1 MKSFPSLLTLLLY
14 ADKMIYMLQETSR
27 SIKSYCLGNCL
38 QHFYGGIIFMIQLQK
53 TLDWDKYLKTAA
65 QVVSEGIVMLKN
77 DDHALPLDTTAEVA
91 LFGRIQL
98 HYYKSGTGSGGMVNV
113 SKVTNIADGLLESG
127 VKLNRELLDVY
138 KKWDTEN
145 PFDLGDGWGK
155 EPWSQKEMPLDD
167 AFAAHIAQTSR
178 TAIAVIGRTAGEEQ
192 DNSLTEGS
200 YLLTADEKAM
210 LSTIRHHFPK
220 MIVLLNV
227 GNIIDMTELLQIAP
241 DAILYVW
248 QGGMTGGTGTAD
260 ILTGRISPCGK
271 LTDTI
276 ARRVDDYPSAPY
288 FGDPARNFYSE
299 DIYVGYRYFETF
311 APEKVLYPFGFGLS
325 YTTFQIDV
333 TSVENLTDTLD
344 FTITVTNTGE
354 YSGKEVVQ
362 IYCEAPQGKLGKP
375 ARVLCGYAKTHCL
388 APGNSEALIIS
399 VTREQ
404 IASYDDSGSSGHA
417 HCFILEAGDY
427 HFYTGTDVRS
437 AIDVYQYTQ
446 NETQVISCHKQALAP
461 VEAFDRIKPVRIST
475 GYEARMEVVPL
486 SQVDENKRRLEN
498 LPKEIPFTGDHG
510 IRLSDVKN
518 KTHSMEEF
526 IAQLTDYDLAC
537 LIRGEGMN
545 SPRVTAGT
553 AAAFG
558 GVSPELEALG
568 VPCGCCDDG
577 PSGMRL
583 DCGTKAFSLPNGT
596 MMASTFNR
604 ELLTEL
610 FYLTGLE
617 MTVNK
622 VDCLLGPGMN
632 IHRHPLNGRNFEYF
646 SEDPYLTGT
655 IASAQLHGLQKAGV
669 TGTIK
674 HFCGNNQET
683 NRHDT
688 NAVISERALREIY
701 LKGFEI
707 AVKEGH
713 ADSVMTTY
721 GPVNGVWTAGSFD
734 LTTQILRND
743 WGFTGFTMTDWW
755 ANINRRGQAVDKT
768 DFAAMA
774 IAQNDVYMVCAI
786 GAENDDN
793 VLASLENGTLYRSE
807 LQRNAANICRFLM
820 HTHAMERLDKTFSP
834 VTIINR
840 PADESDV
847 DEAAIRFF
855 ELDGSLTID
864 LSDISTDKGTNY
876 SFGLDIMTMGRY
888 KMTLTASS
896 TQSEVAQIPVTLFS
910 LGTAYGTFTW
920 NGTNGIPVS
929 FETEI
934 PFFSKYTNLRLFFA
948 QGGLKMYSISFELVS
963 TEL

>member
-1 MKSFPSLLTLLLY
+1 
-14 ADKMIYMLQETSR
+14 
-27 SIKSYCLGNCL
+27 
-38 QHFYGGIIFMIQLQK
+38 MIQTTK

-77 DDHALPLDTTAEVA
+77 EHQALPLKPDEEIA
-91 LFGRIQL
+91 LFGRIQF

-113 SKVTNIADGLLESG
+113 SKVTNIVDGLQESG
-127 VKLNRELLDVY
+127 IKLNQELLDVY
-138 KKWDTEN
+138 HKWDNEN

-155 EPWSQKEMPLDD
+155 EPWSQKEMPLEDSL
-167 AFAAHIAQTSR
+167 AARAAKRCQ

-200 YLLTADEKAM
+200 FLLSSDEKQM
-210 LSTIRHHFPK
+210 LTTVRRHFSK

-227 GNIIDMTELLQIAP
+227 GNIIDMNELLEIAP

-260 ILTGRISPCGK
+260 VLTGKISPCGK

-276 ARRVDDYPSAPY
+276 AKHVEDYPSAPY
-288 FGDPARNFYSE
+288 FGNPVRNFYSE

-311 APEKVLYPFGFGLS
+311 APDKVLYPFGFGLS
-325 YTTFQIDV
+325 YTTFQIKTNDIMEL
-333 TSVENLTDTLD
+333 SDKWD
-344 FTITVTNTGE
+344 FIITVTNTGSC
-354 YSGKEVVQ
+354 SGKEVVQ

-375 ARVLCGYAKTHCL
+375 VRVLCGYEKTNTL
-388 APGNSEALIIS
+388 SPGESQTVTIS
-399 VTREQ
+399 VSKTQ
-404 IASYDDSGSSGHA
+404 TASYDDSGISGHA
-417 HCFILEAGDY
+417 HCFILEEGDY
-427 HFYTGTDVRS
+427 HFYVGTDVRH
-437 AIDVYQYTQ
+437 AVKTYTCTQ
-446 NETQVISCHKQALAP
+446 NGTLVISSHQQALAP
-461 VEAFDRIKPVRIST
+461 VEAFERIKPVLST
-475 GYEARMEVVPL
+475 DGYELQMEPVPL
-486 SQVDENKRRLEN
+486 SEVDETKRRLEN
-498 LPKEIPFTGDHG
+498 LPKEIPFTGDRG
-510 IRLSDVKN
+510 IRLCDVRKG
-518 KTHSMEEF
+518 THTMEEF
-526 IAQLTDYDLAC
+526 IAQMTDYDLAC
-537 LIRGEGMN
+537 VIRGEGMN

-553 AAAFG
+553 ASAFG
-558 GVSPELEALG
+558 GVSQELEALG

-596 MMASTFNR
+596 MMACTFNR
-604 ELLTEL
+604 TLLTEL
-610 FYLTGLE
+610 FALTGLE
-617 MTVNK
+617 MIANK

-655 IASAQLHGLQKAGV
+655 IASAQLHGLHQSGV

-688 NAVISERALREIY
+688 NGVISERALREIY

-721 GPVNGVWTAGSFD
+721 GPINGVWTAGSFD

-755 ANINRRGQAVDKT
+755 ANINRRGQAVDKS

-793 VLASLENGTLYRSE
+793 ILASLENGTLQRSE

-820 HTHAMERLDKTFSP
+820 NTQAMARLEGTETKID
-834 VTIINR
+834 IINR

-847 DEAAIRFF
+847 DESSVKFY
-855 ELDGSLTID
+855 ELDGNLTIN
-864 LSDISTDKGTNY
+864 LEDICTDKGTNH
-876 SFGLDIMTMGRY
+876 SFGLDIKTMGKYR
-888 KMTLTASS
+888 MTLTASS

-920 NGTNGIPVS
+920 NGTNGLPVS
-929 FETEI
+929 FETDI
-934 PFFSKYTNLRLFFA
+934 PLFSKYTNLRLFFA
-948 QGGLKMYSISFELVS
+948 QGGLKMHSITFELIS

>member
-1 MKSFPSLLTLLLY
+1 
-14 ADKMIYMLQETSR
+14 
-27 SIKSYCLGNCL
+27 
-38 QHFYGGIIFMIQLQK
+38 MIQTTK

-77 DDHALPLDTTAEVA
+77 EHQALPLKPQEEIA
-91 LFGRIQL
+91 LFGRIQF

-113 SKVTNIADGLLESG
+113 SKVTNIVDGLQESG
-127 VKLNRELLDVY
+127 IKLNQELLDVY
-138 KKWDTEN
+138 HKWDNEN

-155 EPWSQKEMPLDD
+155 EPWSQKEMPLEDSL
-167 AFAAHIAQTSR
+167 AARAAKRCQ

-200 YLLTADEKAM
+200 FLLSSDEKQM
-210 LSTIRHHFPK
+210 LTTVRRHFSK

-227 GNIIDMTELLQIAP
+227 GNIIDMNELLEIAP
-241 DAILYVW
+241 DSILYVW

-260 ILTGRISPCGK
+260 VLTGKISPCGK

-276 ARRVDDYPSAPY
+276 AKHVEDYPSAPY
-288 FGDPARNFYSE
+288 FGDPVRNFYSE

-311 APEKVLYPFGFGLS
+311 APDKVLYPFGFGLS
-325 YTTFQIDV
+325 YTTFQIKTNDI
-333 TSVENLTDTLD
+333 TELSDKWD
-344 FTITVTNTGE
+344 FIITVTNAGSC
-354 YSGKEVVQ
+354 SGKEVVQ

-375 ARVLCGYAKTHCL
+375 VRVLCGYEKTNTL
-388 APGNSEALIIS
+388 SPGESQTVTIS
-399 VTREQ
+399 VSKTQ
-404 IASYDDSGSSGHA
+404 TASYDDSGISGHA
-417 HCFILEAGDY
+417 HCFILEEGDY
-427 HFYTGTDVRS
+427 HFYVGTDVRH
-437 AIDVYQYTQ
+437 AVKTYTCTQ
-446 NETQVISCHKQALAP
+446 NGTLVISSHQQALAP
-461 VEAFDRIKPVRIST
+461 VEAFERIKPVLST
-475 GYEARMEVVPL
+475 DGYEPQMEPVPL
-486 SQVDENKRRLEN
+486 SEVDETKRRLEN
-498 LPKEIPFTGDHG
+498 LPKEIPFTGDRE
-510 IRLSDVKN
+510 IRLCDVRKG
-518 KTHSMEEF
+518 THTMEEF
-526 IAQLTDYDLAC
+526 IAQMTDYDLAC
-537 LIRGEGMN
+537 VIRGEGMN

-553 AAAFG
+553 ASAFG
-558 GVSPELEALG
+558 GVSQELEALG

-596 MMASTFNR
+596 MMACTFNR
-604 ELLTEL
+604 TLLTEL
-610 FYLTGLE
+610 FALTGLE
-617 MTVNK
+617 MIANK

-655 IASAQLHGLQKAGV
+655 IASAQLHGLHQSGV

-688 NAVISERALREIY
+688 NGVISERALREIY

-721 GPVNGVWTAGSFD
+721 GPINGVWTAGSFD

-755 ANINRRGQAVDKT
+755 ANINRRGQAVDKS

-793 VLASLENGTLYRSE
+793 ILASLENGTLQRSE

-820 HTHAMERLDKTFSP
+820 NTQAMARLEGTETKID
-834 VTIINR
+834 IINR

-847 DEAAIRFF
+847 DESSVKFY
-855 ELDGSLTID
+855 ELDGNLTIN
-864 LSDISTDKGTNY
+864 LEDICTDKGTNH
-876 SFGLDIMTMGRY
+876 SFGLDIKTMGKYR
-888 KMTLTASS
+888 MTLTASS

-920 NGTNGIPVS
+920 NGTNGLPVS
-929 FETEI
+929 FETDI
-934 PFFSKYTNLRLFFA
+934 PLFSKYTNLRLFFA
-948 QGGLKMYSISFELVS
+948 QGGLKMHSITFELIS

>member
-1 MKSFPSLLTLLLY
+1 
-14 ADKMIYMLQETSR
+14 
-27 SIKSYCLGNCL
+27 
-38 QHFYGGIIFMIQLQK
+38 MIQTTK

-77 DDHALPLDTTAEVA
+77 EHQALPLKPHEEIA
-91 LFGRIQL
+91 LFGRIQF

-113 SKVTNIADGLLESG
+113 SKVTNIVDGLQESG
-127 VKLNRELLDVY
+127 IKLNQELLDVY
-138 KKWDTEN
+138 HKWDNEN

-155 EPWSQKEMPLDD
+155 EPWSQKEMPLEDSL
-167 AFAAHIAQTSR
+167 AARAAKRCQ

-200 YLLTADEKAM
+200 FLLSSDEKQM
-210 LSTIRHHFPK
+210 LTTVRRHFSK

-227 GNIIDMTELLQIAP
+227 GNIIDMNELLEIAP

-260 ILTGRISPCGK
+260 VLTGKISPCGK

-276 ARRVDDYPSAPY
+276 AKHVEDYPSAPY
-288 FGDPARNFYSE
+288 FGDPVRNFYSE

-311 APEKVLYPFGFGLS
+311 APDKVLYPFGFGLS
-325 YTTFQIDV
+325 YTTFQIKTNDIMEL
-333 TSVENLTDTLD
+333 SDKWD
-344 FTITVTNTGE
+344 FIITVTNTGSC
-354 YSGKEVVQ
+354 SGKEVVQ

-375 ARVLCGYAKTHCL
+375 VRVLCGYEKTNTL
-388 APGNSEALIIS
+388 SPDESQTVTIS
-399 VTREQ
+399 VSKTQ
-404 IASYDDSGSSGHA
+404 TASYDDSGISGHA
-417 HCFILEAGDY
+417 HCFILEEGDY
-427 HFYTGTDVRS
+427 HFYVGTDVRH
-437 AIDVYQYTQ
+437 AVKTYTCTQ
-446 NETQVISCHKQALAP
+446 NGTLVISSHQQALAP
-461 VEAFDRIKPVRIST
+461 VEAFERIKPVLST
-475 GYEARMEVVPL
+475 DGYEPQMEPVPL
-486 SQVDENKRRLEN
+486 SEVDETKRRLEN
-498 LPKEIPFTGDHG
+498 LPKEIPFTGDRE
-510 IRLSDVKN
+510 IRLCDVRKG
-518 KTHSMEEF
+518 THTMEEF
-526 IAQLTDYDLAC
+526 IAQMTDYDLAC
-537 LIRGEGMN
+537 VIRGEGMN

-553 AAAFG
+553 ASAFG
-558 GVSPELEALG
+558 GVSQELEALG

-596 MMASTFNR
+596 MMACTFNR
-604 ELLTEL
+604 TLLTEL
-610 FYLTGLE
+610 FALTGLE
-617 MTVNK
+617 MIANK

-655 IASAQLHGLQKAGV
+655 IASAQLHGLHQSGV

-688 NAVISERALREIY
+688 NGVISERALREIY

-707 AVKEGH
+707 AVKEGQ

-721 GPVNGVWTAGSFD
+721 GPINGVWTAGSFD

-755 ANINRRGQAVDKT
+755 ANINRRGQAVDKS

-793 VLASLENGTLYRSE
+793 ILASLENGTLQRSE

-820 HTHAMERLDKTFSP
+820 NTQAMARLEGTETKID
-834 VTIINR
+834 IINR

-847 DEAAIRFF
+847 DESSVKFY
-855 ELDGSLTID
+855 ELDGNLTIN
-864 LSDISTDKGTNY
+864 LEDICTDKGTNH
-876 SFGLDIMTMGRY
+876 SFGLDIKTMGKYR
-888 KMTLTASS
+888 MTLTASS

-920 NGTNGIPVS
+920 NGTNGLPVS
-929 FETEI
+929 FEADI
-934 PFFSKYTNLRLFFA
+934 PLFSKYTNLRLFFA
-948 QGGLKMYSISFELVS
+948 QGGLKMHSITFELIS

>member
-1 MKSFPSLLTLLLY
+1 
-14 ADKMIYMLQETSR
+14 
-27 SIKSYCLGNCL
+27 
-38 QHFYGGIIFMIQLQK
+38 MIQTTK

-65 QVVSEGIVMLKN
+65 QIVSEGIVMLKN
-77 DDHALPLDTTAEVA
+77 EHQALPLKPDEEIA
-91 LFGRIQL
+91 LFGRIQF

-113 SKVTNIADGLLESG
+113 SKVTNIVDGLQESG
-127 VKLNRELLDVY
+127 IKLNQELLDVY
-138 KKWDTEN
+138 HKWDNEN

-155 EPWSQKEMPLDD
+155 EPWSQKEMPLEDSL
-167 AFAAHIAQTSR
+167 AARAAKRCQ

-200 YLLTADEKAM
+200 FLLSSDEKQM
-210 LSTIRHHFPK
+210 LTTVRRHFSK

-227 GNIIDMTELLQIAP
+227 GNIIDMNELLEIAP

-260 ILTGRISPCGK
+260 VLTGKISPCGK

-276 ARRVDDYPSAPY
+276 AKHVEDYPSAPY
-288 FGDPARNFYSE
+288 FGDPVRNFYSE

-311 APEKVLYPFGFGLS
+311 APDKVLYPFGFGLS
-325 YTTFQIDV
+325 YTTFQIKTNDIMEL
-333 TSVENLTDTLD
+333 SDKWD
-344 FTITVTNTGE
+344 FIITVTNTGSC
-354 YSGKEVVQ
+354 SGKEVVQ

-375 ARVLCGYAKTHCL
+375 VRVLCGYEKTNTL
-388 APGNSEALIIS
+388 SPGESQTVTIS
-399 VTREQ
+399 VSKTQ
-404 IASYDDSGSSGHA
+404 TASYDDSGISGHA
-417 HCFILEAGDY
+417 HCFILEEGDY
-427 HFYTGTDVRS
+427 HFYVGTDVRH
-437 AIDVYQYTQ
+437 AKKTYTCTQ
-446 NETQVISCHKQALAP
+446 NGTLVISSHQQALAP
-461 VEAFDRIKPVRIST
+461 VEAFERIKPVLT
-475 GYEARMEVVPL
+475 TDGYEPQMEPVPL
-486 SQVDENKRRLEN
+486 SEVDETKRRLEN
-498 LPKEIPFTGDHG
+498 LPKEIPFTGDRG
-510 IRLSDVKN
+510 IRLCDVRKGIH
-518 KTHSMEEF
+518 TMEEF
-526 IAQLTDYDLAC
+526 IAQMTDYDRAC
-537 LIRGEGMN
+537 VIRGEGLN

-553 AAAFG
+553 ASAFG
-558 GVSPELEALG
+558 GVSHELEALG

-596 MMASTFNR
+596 MMACTFNR
-604 ELLTEL
+604 TLLTEL
-610 FYLTGLE
+610 FALTGLE
-617 MTVNK
+617 MIANK

-655 IASAQLHGLQKAGV
+655 IASTQLHGLHQSGV

-688 NAVISERALREIY
+688 NGVISERALREIY

-721 GPVNGVWTAGSFD
+721 GPINGVWTAGSFD

-755 ANINRRGQAVDKT
+755 ANINRRGQAVDKS

-793 VLASLENGTLYRSE
+793 ILASLENGTLQRSE

-820 HTHAMERLDKTFSP
+820 NTQAMARLEGTETKID
-834 VTIINR
+834 IINR

-847 DEAAIRFF
+847 DESSVKFY
-855 ELDGSLTID
+855 ELDGNLTIN
-864 LSDISTDKGTNY
+864 LEDICTDKGTNH
-876 SFGLDIMTMGRY
+876 SFGLDIKTMGKYR
-888 KMTLTASS
+888 MTLTASS

-920 NGTNGIPVS
+920 NGTNGLPVS
-929 FETEI
+929 FETDI
-934 PFFSKYTNLRLFFA
+934 PLFSKYTNLRLFFA
-948 QGGLKMYSISFELVS
+948 QGGLKMHSISFELIS

>member
-1 MKSFPSLLTLLLY
+1 
-14 ADKMIYMLQETSR
+14 
-27 SIKSYCLGNCL
+27 
-38 QHFYGGIIFMIQLQK
+38 MIQTTK

-77 DDHALPLDTTAEVA
+77 EHQALPLKPHEEIA
-91 LFGRIQL
+91 LFGRIQF

-113 SKVTNIADGLLESG
+113 SKVTNIVDGLQESG
-127 VKLNRELLDVY
+127 IKLNQELLDVY
-138 KKWDTEN
+138 HKWDNEN

-155 EPWSQKEMPLDD
+155 EPWSQKEMPLEDSL
-167 AFAAHIAQTSR
+167 AARAAKRCQ

-200 YLLTADEKAM
+200 FLLSSDEKQM
-210 LSTIRHHFPK
+210 LTTVRRHFSK

-227 GNIIDMTELLQIAP
+227 GNIIDMNELLEIAP

-260 ILTGRISPCGK
+260 VLTGKISPCGK

-276 ARRVDDYPSAPY
+276 AKHVEDYPSAPY
-288 FGDPARNFYSE
+288 FGDPVRNFYSE

-311 APEKVLYPFGFGLS
+311 APDKVLYPFGFGLS
-325 YTTFQIDV
+325 YTTFQIKTNDIMEL
-333 TSVENLTDTLD
+333 SDKWD
-344 FTITVTNTGE
+344 FIITVTNTGSC
-354 YSGKEVVQ
+354 SGKEVVQ

-375 ARVLCGYAKTHCL
+375 VRVLCGYEKTNTL
-388 APGNSEALIIS
+388 SPGESQTVTIS
-399 VTREQ
+399 VSKTQ
-404 IASYDDSGSSGHA
+404 TASYDDSGISGHA
-417 HCFILEAGDY
+417 HCFILEEGDY
-427 HFYTGTDVRS
+427 HFYVGTDVRH
-437 AIDVYQYTQ
+437 AVKTYTCTQ
-446 NETQVISCHKQALAP
+446 NGTLVISSHQQALAP
-461 VEAFDRIKPVRIST
+461 VEAFERIKPVLST
-475 GYEARMEVVPL
+475 DGYELQMEPVPL
-486 SQVDENKRRLEN
+486 SEVDETKRRLEN
-498 LPKEIPFTGDHG
+498 LPKEIPFTGDRG
-510 IRLSDVKN
+510 IRLCDVRKG
-518 KTHSMEEF
+518 THTMEEF
-526 IAQLTDYDLAC
+526 IAQMTNYDLAC
-537 LIRGEGMN
+537 VIRGEGMN

-553 AAAFG
+553 ASAFG
-558 GVSPELEALG
+558 GVSQELEALG

-596 MMASTFNR
+596 MMACTFNR
-604 ELLTEL
+604 TLLTEL
-610 FYLTGLE
+610 FALTGLE
-617 MTVNK
+617 MIANK

-655 IASAQLHGLQKAGV
+655 IASAQLHGLHQSGV

-688 NAVISERALREIY
+688 NGVISERALREIY

-721 GPVNGVWTAGSFD
+721 GPINGVWTAGSFD

-755 ANINRRGQAVDKT
+755 ANINRRGQAVDKS

-793 VLASLENGTLYRSE
+793 ILASLENGTLQRSE

-820 HTHAMERLDKTFSP
+820 NTQAMARLEGTETKID
-834 VTIINR
+834 IINR

-847 DEAAIRFF
+847 DESSVKFY
-855 ELDGSLTID
+855 ELDGYLTIN
-864 LSDISTDKGTNY
+864 LEDICTDKGTNH
-876 SFGLDIMTMGRY
+876 SFGLDIKTMGKYR
-888 KMTLTASS
+888 MTLTASS

-920 NGTNGIPVS
+920 NGTNGLPVS
-929 FETEI
+929 FEADI
-934 PFFSKYTNLRLFFA
+934 PLFSKYTNLRLFFA
-948 QGGLKMYSISFELVS
+948 QGGLKMHSITFELIS

>member
-1 MKSFPSLLTLLLY
+1 
-14 ADKMIYMLQETSR
+14 
-27 SIKSYCLGNCL
+27 
-38 QHFYGGIIFMIQLQK
+38 MIQTTK

-77 DDHALPLDTTAEVA
+77 EHQALPLKPGEEIA
-91 LFGRIQL
+91 LFGRIQF

-113 SKVTNIADGLLESG
+113 SKVTNIVDGLQESG
-127 VKLNRELLDVY
+127 IKLNQELLDVY
-138 KKWDTEN
+138 HKWDNEN

-155 EPWSQKEMPLDD
+155 EPWSQKEMPLEDSL
-167 AFAAHIAQTSR
+167 AARAAKRCQ

-200 YLLTADEKAM
+200 FLLSSDEKQM
-210 LSTIRHHFPK
+210 LTTVRRHFSK

-227 GNIIDMTELLQIAP
+227 GNIIDMNELLEIAP

-260 ILTGRISPCGK
+260 VLTGKISPCGK

-276 ARRVDDYPSAPY
+276 AKHVEDYPSAPY
-288 FGDPARNFYSE
+288 FGDPVRNFYSE

-311 APEKVLYPFGFGLS
+311 APDKVLYPFGFGLS
-325 YTTFQIDV
+325 YTTFQIKTNDI
-333 TSVENLTDTLD
+333 TELSNKWD
-344 FTITVTNTGE
+344 FIITVTNTGSC
-354 YSGKEVVQ
+354 SGKEVVQ

-375 ARVLCGYAKTHCL
+375 VRVLCGYEKTNTL
-388 APGNSEALIIS
+388 SPGESQTVTIS
-399 VTREQ
+399 VSKAQT
-404 IASYDDSGSSGHA
+404 ASYDDSGISGHA
-417 HCFILEAGDY
+417 HCFILEEGDY
-427 HFYTGTDVRS
+427 HFYVGTDVRH
-437 AIDVYQYTQ
+437 AVKTYTCTQ
-446 NETQVISCHKQALAP
+446 NGTLVISSHQQALAP
-461 VEAFDRIKPVRIST
+461 VEAFERIKPVQT
-475 GYEARMEVVPL
+475 ADGYEPQMEAVPL
-486 SQVDENKRRLEN
+486 SRVDEVQRRLEN
-498 LPKEIPFTGDHG
+498 LPKEIPFTGDRG
-510 IRLSDVKN
+510 IRLCDVRKG
-518 KTHSMEEF
+518 THTMEEF
-526 IAQLTDYDLAC
+526 IAQMTDYDLAC
-537 LIRGEGMN
+537 VIRGEGMN

-553 AAAFG
+553 ASAFG
-558 GVSPELEALG
+558 GVSQELEALG

-596 MMASTFNR
+596 MMACTFNR
-604 ELLTEL
+604 TLLTEL
-610 FYLTGLE
+610 FALTGLE
-617 MTVNK
+617 MIANK

-655 IASAQLHGLQKAGV
+655 IASAQLHGLHQSGV

-688 NAVISERALREIY
+688 NGVISERALREIY

-721 GPVNGVWTAGSFD
+721 GPINGVWTAGSFD

-755 ANINRRGQAVDKT
+755 ANINRRGQAVDKS

-793 VLASLENGTLYRSE
+793 ILASLENGTLQRSE

-820 HTHAMERLDKTFSP
+820 NTQAMARLEGTETKID
-834 VTIINR
+834 IINR

-847 DEAAIRFF
+847 DESSVKFY
-855 ELDGSLTID
+855 ELDGNLTIN
-864 LSDISTDKGTNY
+864 LEDICTDKGTNH
-876 SFGLDIMTMGRY
+876 SFGLDIKTMGKYR
-888 KMTLTASS
+888 MTLTASS

-920 NGTNGIPVS
+920 NGTNGLPVS
-929 FETEI
+929 FETDI
-934 PFFSKYTNLRLFFA
+934 PLFSKYTNLRLFFA
-948 QGGLKMYSISFELVS
+948 QGGLKMHSITFELIS

>member
-1 MKSFPSLLTLLLY
+1 
-14 ADKMIYMLQETSR
+14 
-27 SIKSYCLGNCL
+27 
-38 QHFYGGIIFMIQLQK
+38 MIQTTK

-77 DDHALPLDTTAEVA
+77 EHQALPLKPQEEIA
-91 LFGRIQL
+91 LFGRIQF

-113 SKVTNIADGLLESG
+113 SKVTNIVDGLQESG
-127 VKLNRELLDVY
+127 IKLNQELLDVY
-138 KKWDTEN
+138 HKWDNEN

-155 EPWSQKEMPLDD
+155 EPWSQKEMPLEDSL
-167 AFAAHIAQTSR
+167 AARAAKRCQ

-200 YLLTADEKAM
+200 FLLSSDEKQM
-210 LSTIRHHFPK
+210 LTTVRRHFSK

-227 GNIIDMTELLQIAP
+227 GNIIDMNELLEIAP
-241 DAILYVW
+241 DSILYVW

-260 ILTGRISPCGK
+260 VLTGKISPCGK

-276 ARRVDDYPSAPY
+276 AKHVEDYPSAPY
-288 FGDPARNFYSE
+288 FGDPVRNFYSE

-311 APEKVLYPFGFGLS
+311 APDKVLYPFGFGLS
-325 YTTFQIDV
+325 YTTFQIKTNDI
-333 TSVENLTDTLD
+333 TELSDKWD
-344 FTITVTNTGE
+344 FIITVTNTGSC
-354 YSGKEVVQ
+354 SGKEVVQ

-375 ARVLCGYAKTHCL
+375 VRVLCGYEKTNTL
-388 APGNSEALIIS
+388 SPGESQTVTIS
-399 VTREQ
+399 VSKTQ
-404 IASYDDSGSSGHA
+404 TASYDDSGISGHA
-417 HCFILEAGDY
+417 HCFILEEGDY
-427 HFYTGTDVRS
+427 HFYVGTDVRH
-437 AIDVYQYTQ
+437 AVKTYTCTQ
-446 NETQVISCHKQALAP
+446 NGTLVISSHQQALAP
-461 VEAFDRIKPVRIST
+461 VEAFERIKPVLST
-475 GYEARMEVVPL
+475 DGYEPQMEPVPL
-486 SQVDENKRRLEN
+486 SEVDETKRRLEN
-498 LPKEIPFTGDHG
+498 LPKEIPFTGDRE
-510 IRLSDVKN
+510 IRLCDVRKG
-518 KTHSMEEF
+518 THTMEEF
-526 IAQLTDYDLAC
+526 IAQMTDYDLAC
-537 LIRGEGMN
+537 VIRGEGMN

-553 AAAFG
+553 ASAFG
-558 GVSPELEALG
+558 GVSQELEALG

-596 MMASTFNR
+596 MMACTFNR
-604 ELLTEL
+604 TLLTEL
-610 FYLTGLE
+610 FALTSLE
-617 MTVNK
+617 MIANK

-655 IASAQLHGLQKAGV
+655 IASAQLHGLHQSGV

-688 NAVISERALREIY
+688 NGVISERALREIY

-721 GPVNGVWTAGSFD
+721 GPINGVWTAGSFD

-755 ANINRRGQAVDKT
+755 ANINRRGQAVDKS

-793 VLASLENGTLYRSE
+793 ILASLENGTLQRSE

-820 HTHAMERLDKTFSP
+820 NTQAMARLEGTETKID
-834 VTIINR
+834 IINR

-847 DEAAIRFF
+847 DESSVKFY
-855 ELDGSLTID
+855 ELDGNLTIN
-864 LSDISTDKGTNY
+864 LEDICTDKGTNH
-876 SFGLDIMTMGRY
+876 SFGLDIKTMGKYR
-888 KMTLTASS
+888 MTLTASS

-920 NGTNGIPVS
+920 NGTNGLPVS
-929 FETEI
+929 FETDI
-934 PFFSKYTNLRLFFA
+934 PLFSKYTNLRLFFA
-948 QGGLKMYSISFELVS
+948 QGGLKMHSITFELIS